1 MQASIHLIRD
11 ARALARARSRAMFAF
26 YGLNPEFFENEIE
39 KAQQVSP
46 LGFRIQNLSILYCS
60 NGSHPG

>member
-1 MQASIHLIRD
+1 MFHRELRGTFAPEYPRRLD
-11 ARALARARSRAMFAF
+11 A
-26 YGLNPEFFENEIE
+26 EIK